1 MHKAGKIINRLEY
14 GNGKVHKYNSS
25 GKKNWTGA
33 SASGNDSSGTRWF
46 VGITKQAVSKIEQTE
61 KFDDERLGEI
71 ASALGVTVDGLKSF
85 NEETILYNT
94 NNFYENCGV
103 KSAVSN
109 TGNNQTFNSFP
120 VEQVI
125 EIFEKLLDKQKE
137 QFETL
142 KKEKK

>member
-1 MHKAGKIINRLEY
+1 METEKYTNTIHLGRKIERVRRLRGMTQAEL
-14 GNGKVHKYNSS
+14 G
-25 GKKNWTGA
+25 
-33 SASGNDSSGTRWF
+33 DLL
-46 VGITKQAVSKIEQTE
+46 GITKQAVSKIEQTE

-85 NEETILYNT
+85 NEETI
-94 NNFYENCGV
+94 

-142 KKEKK
+142 KKRRNKYLQDIEFYQ

>member
-1 MHKAGKIINRLEY
+1 METEKYTNTIHLGRKIERVRRLRGMTQAAAQICLAGFQAKL
-14 GNGKVHKYNSS
+14 G
-25 GKKNWTGA
+25 
-33 SASGNDSSGTRWF
+33 DLL
-46 VGITKQAVSKIEQTE
+46 GITKQAVSKIEQTE

-71 ASALGVTVDGLKSF
+71 ASALGVTVDGLKNF

>member
-1 MHKAGKIINRLEY
+1 MKRQSCIIRIT
-14 GNGKVHKYNSS
+14 S
-25 GKKNWTGA
+25 
-33 SASGNDSSGTRWF
+33 TR
-46 VGITKQAVSKIEQTE
+46 IAV
-61 KFDDERLGEI
+61 L
-71 ASALGVTVDGLKSF
+71 
-85 NEETILYNT
+85 
-94 NNFYENCGV
+94 

>member
-1 MHKAGKIINRLEY
+1 M
-14 GNGKVHKYNSS
+14 
-25 GKKNWTGA
+25 
-33 SASGNDSSGTRWF
+33 ND
-46 VGITKQAVSKIEQTE
+46 
-61 KFDDERLGEI
+61 
-71 ASALGVTVDGLKSF
+71 F

>member
-1 MHKAGKIINRLEY
+1 METEKYTNTIHLGRKIERVRRLRGMTQAEL
-14 GNGKVHKYNSS
+14 G
-25 GKKNWTGA
+25 
-33 SASGNDSSGTRWF
+33 DLL
-46 VGITKQAVSKIEQTE
+46 GITKQAVEQTE

-71 ASALGVTVDGLKSF
+71 ASALGVTVDGLKNF

>member
-1 MHKAGKIINRLEY
+1 METEKYTNTIHLGRKIERVRRLRGMTQAEL
-14 GNGKVHKYNSS
+14 G
-25 GKKNWTGA
+25 
-33 SASGNDSSGTRWF
+33 DLL
-46 VGITKQAVSKIEQTE
+46 GITKQAVSKIEQTE

-109 TGNNQTFNSFP
+109 TGNSFP

>member
-46 VGITKQAVSKIEQTE
+46 VSKIEQTE

>member
-1 MHKAGKIINRLEY
+1 METEKYTNTIHLGRKIERVRRLRGMTQAEL
-14 GNGKVHKYNSS
+14 G
-25 GKKNWTGA
+25 
-33 SASGNDSSGTRWF
+33 DLL
-46 VGITKQAVSKIEQTE
+46 GITKQAVSKIEQT
-61 KFDDERLGEI
+61 DDERLGEI
-71 ASALGVTVDGLKSF
+71 ASALGVTVDGLKNF

>member
-1 MHKAGKIINRLEY
+1 METEKYTNTIHLGRKIERVRRLRGMTQAEL
-14 GNGKVHKYNSS
+14 G
-25 GKKNWTGA
+25 
-33 SASGNDSSGTRWF
+33 DLL
-46 VGITKQAVSKIEQTE
+46 GITKQAVSKIEQTE
-61 KFDDERLGEI
+61 KFD
-71 ASALGVTVDGLKSF
+71 DGLKSF

>member
-1 MHKAGKIINRLEY
+1 M
-14 GNGKVHKYNSS
+14 
-25 GKKNWTGA
+25 
-33 SASGNDSSGTRWF
+33 
-46 VGITKQAVSKIEQTE
+46 
-61 KFDDERLGEI
+61 
-71 ASALGVTVDGLKSF
+71 
-85 NEETILYNT
+85 YNT

-142 KKEKK
+142 KREEINISKILNFISRNYTPNAMIAELISSKIRK

>member
-33 SASGNDSSGTRWF
+33 SA
-46 VGITKQAVSKIEQTE
+46 SKIEQTE

>member
-1 MHKAGKIINRLEY
+1 METEKYTNTIHLGRKIERVRRLRGMTQAEL
-14 GNGKVHKYNSS
+14 G
-25 GKKNWTGA
+25 
-33 SASGNDSSGTRWF
+33 DLL
-46 VGITKQAVSKIEQTE
+46 GITKQ

>member
-1 MHKAGKIINRLEY
+1 METEKYTNTIHLGRKIERVRRLRGMTQAEL
-14 GNGKVHKYNSS
+14 G
-25 GKKNWTGA
+25 
-33 SASGNDSSGTRWF
+33 DLL
-46 VGITKQAVSKIEQTE
+46 GITKQAVSKIEQTE

-71 ASALGVTVDGLKSF
+71 ASALGVTVDGLKNF
-85 NEETILYNT
+85 NE
-94 NNFYENCGV
+94 GV

-109 TGNNQTFNSFP
+109 TGNNQTFNSLP

-125 EIFEKLLDKQKE
+125 EIFENLLDKQKE

>member
-1 MHKAGKIINRLEY
+1 METEKYTNTIHLGRKVERVRRLRGMTQAEL
-14 GNGKVHKYNSS
+14 G
-25 GKKNWTGA
+25 
-33 SASGNDSSGTRWF
+33 DLL
-46 VGITKQAVSKIEQTE
+46 GITKQAVSKIEQTE

-71 ASALGVTVDGLKSF
+71 ASALGVTVDGLKNF

-142 KKEKK
+142 KKQKK

>member
-1 MHKAGKIINRLEY
+1 METEKYTNTIHLGRKIERVRRLRGMTQAEL
-14 GNGKVHKYNSS
+14 G
-25 GKKNWTGA
+25 
-33 SASGNDSSGTRWF
+33 DLL
-46 VGITKQAVSKIEQTE
+46 GITKQAVSKIEQTE

-120 VEQVI
+120 VEQ
-125 EIFEKLLDKQKE
+125 LLDKQKE